1 MKFIYKVLLIL
12 PVLLF
17 SQDWAG
23 QPGSFLRMGMTARSI
38 SMGGGFTAELDQSFV
53 QLHNPAW
60 TAFLTKKY
68 FGSSFN
74 NLSLDRRIAA
84 TNISSFLP
92 PTAGVG
98 VSWINAGVTD
108 IQGRTS
114 SGEKSSVMQTSE
126 NILMVTFAQRIQ
138 PWLSVGANFKIL
150 KYDLPITTSDQIS
163 GSGIGFDLGFLV
175 KSNEYITYGLV
186 VQDLSSNYQWD
197 TNAIFTQGGPYKD
210 EFPVVYRLGSRFS
223 NKGLKIIGDA
233 GFITNHKTYF
243 KFLPR
248 LGVEYG
254 LLEKYFF
261 RGGYGNG
268 RTAFGLGYQ
277 YALFSDNDSQIDY
290 AFSLDWAVQTCHTI
304 SYAFNF

>member
-1 MKFIYKVLLIL
+1 MKFILKVSLIL
-12 PVLLF
+12 PVLLL

-23 QPGSFLRMGMTARSI
+23 QSGGFLRMGITARSI

-53 QLHNPAW
+53 QFHNPAW
-60 TAFLTKKY
+60 VAFLTKRY

-150 KYDLPITTSDQIS
+150 KYDLPITTSDQVS

-248 LGVEYG
+248 FGVEYG
-254 LLEKYFF
+254 LIEKYFF

-268 RTAFGLGYQ
+268 RTAFGVGYQ

>member
-1 MKFIYKVLLIL
+1 M
-12 PVLLF
+12 
-17 SQDWAG
+17 
-23 QPGSFLRMGMTARSI
+23 
-38 SMGGGFTAELDQSFV
+38 
-53 QLHNPAW
+53 
-60 TAFLTKKY
+60 
-68 FGSSFN
+68 
-74 NLSLDRRIAA
+74 
-84 TNISSFLP
+84 
-92 PTAGVG
+92 
-98 VSWINAGVTD
+98 
-108 IQGRTS
+108 
-114 SGEKSSVMQTSE
+114 
-126 NILMVTFAQRIQ
+126 
-138 PWLSVGANFKIL
+138 SVGANFKIL
-150 KYDLPITTSDQIS
+150 KYDLLITTSDQIS
-163 GSGIGFDLGFLV
+163 GSGISFDLGFLV

-268 RTAFGLGYQ
+268 RTAFGVGYQ